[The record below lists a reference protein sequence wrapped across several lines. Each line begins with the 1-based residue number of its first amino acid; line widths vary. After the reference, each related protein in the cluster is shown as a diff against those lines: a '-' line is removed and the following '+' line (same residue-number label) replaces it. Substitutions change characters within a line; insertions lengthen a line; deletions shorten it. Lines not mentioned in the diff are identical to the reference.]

1 MSSWE
6 SAATEFDDLTLLVSL
21 LCALPLDARRAE
33 TRHLLRVLDGRQ
45 HANDRPAENGSAQPF
60 TIAPWAR
67 DDGRTANRQQLSI
80 GLAPQPVPMP
90 KTAAATGQSV
100 LSNGRLGADLI
111 HLPAGEC
118 FLPHTHP
125 GDHLL
130 FVLAG
135 KGTITINGKIT
146 GTSAGQAYLVEGL
159 RVHAVGAITDHVIL
173 AVGAPHRAIDDPDRQ
188 ALVEYDAV
196 SGDTGTVTCRL
207 CSLTAPNLHGLA
219 ASGCAHVP
227 RECR

>member
-1 MSSWE
+1 
-6 SAATEFDDLTLLVSL
+6 
-21 LCALPLDARRAE
+21 
-33 TRHLLRVLDGRQ
+33 
-45 HANDRPAENGSAQPF
+45 
-60 TIAPWAR
+60 
-67 DDGRTANRQQLSI
+67 
-80 GLAPQPVPMP
+80 MP

-100 LSNGRLGADLI
+100 LSNGHIGADLI

-118 FLPHTHP
+118 FLPHTHL

-135 KGTITINGKIT
+135 EGPITINGKIT
-146 GTSAGQAYLVEGL
+146 GTSAGPAYLVEGR

-173 AVGAPHRAIDDPDRQ
+173 AVGAPHRPVDDPRRQ
-188 ALVEYDAV
+188 VLVEYDAIR
-196 SGDTGTVTCRL
+196 GDTGIVTCGL
-207 CSLTAPNLHGLA
+207 CSLTAPSLPELA